1 MVPIFLFNFLSFY
14 FWREPESFA
23 YSKISMATVAAVP
36 SAASD
41 ANASLAT
48 TLGRILEQC
57 TPAAATAFLA
67 SRSFDREQRRDL
79 AELAGLEEVWRDC
92 DQTIA
97 GNVLDMASA
106 LVKELYEPFWFY
118 RGSLLGG
125 KSKQQPRRLF
135 AERMATPPLK
145 HQRKFWM
152 ASSGTRRWPWLPPLE
167 EDGTACSGA
176 TFDAVVHFVQAGSGT
191 GVSIGGGRVLTCAH
205 VVDAREDD
213 EDDCPERVG
222 RKKLLMFASGRTFIA
237 ECAAVCETADGTKDV
252 ALLALGAE
260 LQVSSLPTLQTAATI
275 AGAGTTAREAHA
287 ADSRA
292 HGLPAA
298 ALADE
303 AVSFGERLFC
313 IGNPSNV
320 DLESLTEGG
329 TEFEPPTWHASVG
342 RCEGYL
348 DTAVQAE
355 GETQRARKRPPTESE
370 AVENSAKVCAPTG
383 TYLQHS
389 CWTYWGHS
397 GAPLFNEQG
406 RVSGLHCAWDDQ
418 TGMRHAQKLQHLVE
432 VIAKADCSA
441 ALAHAAAAK
450 GEAAKRSISGG
461 HGRSTRKR
469 WRA

>member
-1 MVPIFLFNFLSFY
+1 
-14 FWREPESFA
+14 
-23 YSKISMATVAAVP
+23 MATASAAVAP
-36 SAASD
+36 AASD

-48 TLGRILEQC
+48 TLVRILEQC

-67 SRSFDREQRRDL
+67 SRSFTREQRRDL

-145 HQRKFWM
+145 HQRRFWM

-167 EDGTACSGA
+167 EDETACSMA

-205 VVDAREDD
+205 VVDAREDDSMD

-260 LQVSSLPTLQTAATI
+260 LQVSSLPTSQTAATI
-275 AGAGTTAREAHA
+275 AGAGTAAREAHA

-355 GETQRARKRPPTESE
+355 GESE
-370 AVENSAKVCAPTG
+370 AGENSATVCVQTG

-461 HGRSTRKR
+461 DGRSARKR